1 MIKMS
6 AGRKTFIVFNTALLC
21 LLSFLFIAPYLHIF
35 AKALNEAS
43 DTALGK
49 VGLWPN
55 KWTFDNMMVIL
66 IDETT
71 WYGFGMCTVS
81 AITAPNPANI
91 TQNTTR
97 YLSNPD
103 IRK

>member
-49 VGLWPN
+49 VGL
-55 KWTFDNMMVIL
+55 
-66 IDETT
+66 
-71 WYGFGMCTVS
+71 
-81 AITAPNPANI
+81 
-91 TQNTTR
+91 
-97 YLSNPD
+97 
-103 IRK
+103 